1 MLGLSFYVGCLMTDL
16 QGNMVLNAQNNCF
29 RPWPSPFLLFL
40 LVYFQYFPNICHCW
54 ETVLRWNWVLNK
66 NSKTKIQSALGVLAC
81 DTQSFV
87 EVFFLFTYVWSI
99 QMESSRTQSGE
110 NDIKIIIRVKVKR
123 EAEAGME
130 RDTQTAIKVLCTY
143 IVDA

>member
-54 ETVLRWNWVLNK
+54 ETVLRWN
-66 NSKTKIQSALGVLAC
+66 
-81 DTQSFV
+81 
-87 EVFFLFTYVWSI
+87 
-99 QMESSRTQSGE
+99 
-110 NDIKIIIRVKVKR
+110 
-123 EAEAGME
+123 
-130 RDTQTAIKVLCTY
+130 
-143 IVDA
+143 